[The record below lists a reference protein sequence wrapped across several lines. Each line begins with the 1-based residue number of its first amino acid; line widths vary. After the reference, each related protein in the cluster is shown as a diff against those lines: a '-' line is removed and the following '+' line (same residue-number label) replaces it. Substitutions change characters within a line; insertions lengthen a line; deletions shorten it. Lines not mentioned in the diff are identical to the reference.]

1 MDLHVFP
8 LEPGEVFVT
17 EEVFVLQNIPVE
29 VWY

>member
-8 LEPGEVFVT
+8 LEPGEVFAT
-17 EEVFVLQNIPVE
+17 EEVFALQNILAE